1 MNKLWYD
8 KIRNIEPYI
17 PGEQPENKNI
27 IKLNTNESPFPPSE
41 RVKKVFKEFNTDNLR
56 LYPSFKCESLKEI
69 ICNKYNLKENQLFIG
84 NGSDEVLAFCF
95 MAFFNSD
102 KNILFPD
109 ITYSFYDVWCNL
121 FNINYKKIPVNSN
134 FEIDEKD
141 YFIQN
146 GGIVIANPN
155 APTGLYMEL
164 DKIEQIIQKNRDVI
178 ILIDE
183 AYIDFGSKSSLEL
196 INKYDNIVV
205 IHTFSKSRCL
215 AGIRIGYAMANEELI
230 NILESV
236 KNSFNS
242 YTINSVSQIAA
253 AECAKDIE
261 YFEICINK
269 IINEREKTI
278 KRLDKLGF
286 KTLPSKTNFIFTTN
300 PNLNIKELFDYLKSK
315 NIIVRYF
322 NKERINQYL
331 RITIGTNEQMNILI
345 EEIENFLNLH

>member
-242 YTINSVSQIAA
+242 YTINSVSQIVA
-253 AECAKDIE
+253 AECAKDNE

-345 EEIENFLNLH
+345 EEIENFLNLY